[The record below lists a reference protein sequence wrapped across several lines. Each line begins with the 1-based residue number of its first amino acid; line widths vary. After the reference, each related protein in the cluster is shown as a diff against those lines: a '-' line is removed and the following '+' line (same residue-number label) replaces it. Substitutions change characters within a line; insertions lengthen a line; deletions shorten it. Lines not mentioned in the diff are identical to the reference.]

1 MGSPFKM
8 NAKSPMMKAL
18 VGKQGN
24 LPEHLQKAIKA
35 APESPAKSYGK
46 KTNAPLKKK
55 NPHQP
60 GTEAYAKWEQKNG
73 DKNVTFG
80 KGGSALSP
88 EKKKEYDD
96 RRLKNKKKEAY
107 NRRYSPG
114 TGSFAG
120 TYYDS
125 VKAKRFRGNPP
136 KFNG

>member
-60 GTEAYAKWEQKNG
+60 GTEAYAKWEKDNQRK

-80 KGGSALSP
+80 KGGSAISA
-88 EKKKEYDD
+88 EKKKEYAA
-96 RRLKNKKKEAY
+96 RRLENKKNEAKK
-107 NRRYSPG
+107 RRFSKG
-114 TGSFAG
+114 TGEYKG

-125 VKAKRFRGNPP
+125 VKGKRFPGNPP
-136 KFNG
+136 K